1 MQVPTYDNLTQ
12 QLDPAQAP
20 RVAPVGVGD
29 AFVALGAATQ
39 QSAATFG
46 NIVAD
51 QQHELN
57 ADAVLKAETSLK
69 TDYLKFQQSLQDRRG
84 QNAWGVT
91 QDVSDWF
98 DKQQKQYGDA
108 LSNPEQQKAFSASFN
123 QLRESGLSS
132 AGQFE
137 AQQRHASLEESG
149 KASISASINI
159 AAADHNNDATILG
172 AKQDIAK
179 RIQLLGQMNGW
190 TPEVQQ
196 AELGQYITDLHKQVI
211 QARIDE
217 DPASAQ
223 AYYDANK
230 NEIDGSQR
238 DAIDKLLKHGTDRE
252 LAQKGA
258 ATIIGQ
264 GLSEAES
271 LAAARKNYTGEVQDG
286 VVQRVKEQFSEQ
298 EVASQRDQK
307 QASDQAWQAFDKS
320 GSLSVIP
327 TTVLNRM
334 DGRDRNSLQKEADA
348 RLNGKEVPTNWEAYY
363 GLRMLA
369 TQQPSEFANVDLRRY
384 FGDLAPAQREQMI
397 NLQQD
402 VKKGGG
408 AADVQSFEA
417 QLEHA
422 NGIMGLGSSDQDK
435 KGAFASA
442 VDTELSALSKQLG
455 RKPTFDER
463 QKVID
468 RMVIKGSTGGLFSFF
483 GLGQKPFYTIAGTE
497 DAAQFVPTIPDT
509 EKASIVAALKRA
521 NKPTDDTSV
530 MNLFKLRHGLQ

>member
-1 MQVPTYDNLTQ
+1 MQVPTYDNFTQ
-12 QLDPAQAP
+12 QPDQAQAP

-39 QSAATFG
+39 QSAAAFG

-69 TDYLKFQQSLQDRRG
+69 NDYLTYQQSLQNRRG

-98 DKQQKQYGDA
+98 DKQRKQYGDTIT
-108 LSNPEQQKAFSASFN
+108 NPEQQKAFSASFN

-137 AQQRHASLEESG
+137 AQQRHTSLEESG

-190 TPEVQQ
+190 SPEVQQ
-196 AELGQYITDLHKQVI
+196 AELDQYITDLHKQVI

-217 DPASAQ
+217 DTASAQ

-230 NEIDGSQR
+230 AEIDGSQR

-252 LAQKGA
+252 QAQKGA
-258 ATIIGQ
+258 ADLLGQ
-264 GLSEAES
+264 GLSESDA
-271 LAAARKNYTGEVQDG
+271 LAAARKKYTGEVQDG
-286 VVQRVKEQFSEQ
+286 VVQRIKEQFSEQ
-298 EVASQRDQK
+298 EVVSQRDQK
-307 QASDQAWQAFDKS
+307 QASDQAWQLFDKTS
-320 GSLSVIP
+320 SMSTIP

-348 RLNGKEVPTNWEAYY
+348 RLAGKEVQTNWEAYY
-363 GLRMLA
+363 GLRLLA
-369 TQQPSEFANVDLRRY
+369 SEQPAQFSNVDLRRY
-384 FGDLAPAQREQMI
+384 FGDLAPAQREQI
-397 NLQQD
+397 IGLQQD
-402 VKKGGG
+402 SKKGGG

-417 QLEHA
+417 QLDHA
-422 NGIMGLGSSDQDK
+422 NGLLGFGSGDQDK
-435 KGAFASA
+435 KGMFASA
-442 VDTELSALSKQLG
+442 VDTELSALGKQLG

-468 RMVIKGSTGGLFSFF
+468 RMMIKGSTGFNFMGF
-483 GLGQKPFYTIAGTE
+483 GSKPYFKVAGTE
-497 DAAQFVPTIPDT
+497 DAAAFVPSIPDD
-509 EKASIVAALKRA
+509 ERKKIGAALVRA
-521 NKPTDDTSV
+521 GKPVTDDQV
-530 MNLFKLRHGLQ
+530 MSLYKSMHGLP